1 MTLLNREIKRIN
13 NNGLTI
19 ALWAIVLLFC
29 FLSCS
34 KNSKQLTGAVTSR
47 DSTSVLTTRGITSL
61 VSENGVIKYRIK
73 AEEWMVFDKMDPPYH
88 SFEKGVLLE
97 VFDSLMEVGSLIKA
111 DTAYFFTNT
120 ELWKL
125 TGNVH
130 AENIDGELFDTQLL
144 FWDQRRRKVYSDSII
159 KIQQENQIITGRG
172 FESNQEFTKYTI
184 RKTEGVIPVKE

>member
-1 MTLLNREIKRIN
+1 MTSLNHVFKSIIN
-13 NNGLTI
+13 NGMAI

-29 FLSCS
+29 FSSCS
-34 KNSKQLTGAVTSR
+34 KSKKQFTGAVTSR

-73 AEEWMVFDKMDPPYH
+73 AEEWMVFDRMDPPYH
-88 SFEKGVLLE
+88 SFEKGILLE

-111 DTAYFFTNT
+111 DTAFFFTDS
-120 ELWKL
+120 ELWRL

-130 AENIDGELFDTQLL
+130 AENVDGELFDTQLL
-144 FWDQRRRKVYSDSII
+144 FWDQKKRKVYSDSII